1 MEVGQNNVEAQAKQR
16 KAKVFSSK
24 VYLVTVGNQAAGG
37 MSYLVRGVKTEA
49 GAKRAL
55 LEGLTVTSK
64 LLDSGELLDM
74 LKAGV
79 FPPEIV
85 ASPEA
90 GDVLVINPGNPEFSN
105 TYNPILYGDPDAGE
119 AGSEIELAEAVGTAD
134 TVAEVEE
141 VPGEAFHDDQHCEK
155 DHSWEP
161 GREFA

>member
-24 VYLVTVGNQAAGG
+24 VYLVTVGNHPGNQAAGAL
-37 MSYLVRGVKTEA
+37 SYLVRGVKTEA

-90 GDVLVINPGNPEFSN
+90 GD
-105 TYNPILYGDPDAGE
+105 AGE
-119 AGSEIELAEAVGTAD
+119 AGSEIEPAEAVGTDD

>member
-24 VYLVTVGNQAAGG
+24 VYLVTVGNHPGNQAAGAL
-37 MSYLVRGVKTEA
+37 SYLVRGVKTEA

-90 GDVLVINPGNPEFSN
+90 GD
-105 TYNPILYGDPDAGE
+105 AGE

-155 DHSWEP
+155 DRSWEP